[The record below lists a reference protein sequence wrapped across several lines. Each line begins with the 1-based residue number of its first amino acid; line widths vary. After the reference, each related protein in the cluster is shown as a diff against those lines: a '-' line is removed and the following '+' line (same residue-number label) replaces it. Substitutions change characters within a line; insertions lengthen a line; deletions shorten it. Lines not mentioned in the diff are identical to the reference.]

1 MQNNT
6 FLRLYMGLNL
16 IKLDRVASTNDYLRE
31 QLSNFKPLDEGSAIM
46 ATEQFQ
52 GKGQRGN
59 IWRSEP
65 GKNLTL
71 SLLLYPSFLEV
82 SKQFF
87 LNVAISIGIAKWL
100 QTQTTAQI
108 SVKWPNDIMGN
119 QKKVCGILIENQI
132 KKDSF
137 SSSIIGMGININQ
150 TDFPDEI
157 SHKVCSLKK
166 LLQKPD
172 DISIDNLLPE
182 LFYYLETQYDRLKA
196 GDNTELLKD
205 YNSMLMWRGEKHNFL
220 IDNVK
225 VEGTITEV
233 DEDGQ
238 LWVDFGKKL
247 VSFNLKEI
255 AYQL

>member
-1 MQNNT
+1 
-6 FLRLYMGLNL
+6 MGLNL

-31 QLSNFKPLDEGSAIM
+31 QLSNFKPLAEGSAIM

-71 SLLLYPSFLEV
+71 SILLYPSFLDI

-87 LNVAISIGIAKWL
+87 LNVVISLGIAKWL
-100 QTQTTAQI
+100 QAQTKAQI
-108 SVKWPNDIMGN
+108 TVKWPNDIMAN
-119 QKKVCGILIENQI
+119 QQKICGILIENQI
-132 KKDSF
+132 KKDSI
-137 SSSIIGMGININQ
+137 SSSITGMGININQ
-150 TDFPDEI
+150 TDFPAEI
-157 SHKVCSLKK
+157 SHKVCSLKN

-172 DISIDNLLPE
+172 DMCIESLLPE
-182 LFYYLETQYDRLKA
+182 LFYHLETQYDRLKA
-196 GDNTELLKD
+196 GDGAELLKD
-205 YNSMLMWRGEKHNFL
+205 YNSILMWRGEKHNFL

-233 DEDGQ
+233 DKEGQ
-238 LWVDFGKKL
+238 LWVDFGKKV

>member
-16 IKLDRVASTNDYLRE
+16 IKLDRLASTNDYLRE
-31 QLSNFKPLDEGSAIM
+31 QLSNFKPLAEGSAIM

-71 SLLLYPSFLEV
+71 SILLYPSFLAI

-87 LNVAISIGIAKWL
+87 LNVAISLGIAKWL
-100 QTQTTAQI
+100 QTQTKAQI
-108 SVKWPNDIMGN
+108 TVKWPNDIMAN
-119 QKKVCGILIENQI
+119 EQKICGILIENQI
-132 KKDSF
+132 KKDSI

-150 TDFPDEI
+150 TDFPAEI

-166 LLQKPD
+166 LLQKSD
-172 DISIDNLLPE
+172 DICIENLLPE
-182 LFYYLETQYDRLKA
+182 LFYYLETQYDRLMA
-196 GDNTELLKD
+196 GDGTELLKD
-205 YNSMLMWRGEKHNFL
+205 YNSILMWRGEKHNFL

-233 DEDGQ
+233 DKEGQ

-247 VSFNLKEI
+247 LSFNLKEI

>member
-1 MQNNT
+1 
-6 FLRLYMGLNL
+6 MGLNL

-59 IWRSEP
+59 IWRSDP

-82 SKQFF
+82 SKHFF
-87 LNVAISIGIAKWL
+87 LNVVISLGIAKWL
-100 QTQTTAQI
+100 QSQTTAQI
-108 SVKWPNDIMGN
+108 SVKWPNDIMAN

-182 LFYYLETQYDRLKA
+182 LFYYLETQYERLKA
-196 GDNTELLKD
+196 GDDTELLKD

-233 DEDGQ
+233 DKDGQ
-238 LWVDFGKKL
+238 LWVDFGKKV

>member
-16 IKLDRVASTNDYLRE
+16 IKLDRVASTNDYFKE
-31 QLSNFKPLDEGSAIM
+31 QLSNFKPLEEGSAIM

-59 IWRSEP
+59 VWRSEP

-71 SLLLYPSFLEV
+71 SILLYPSFLEV
-82 SKQFF
+82 SKHFF
-87 LNVAISIGIAKWL
+87 LNVAISLGIAKWL
-100 QTQTTAQI
+100 QTQTKAQI
-108 SVKWPNDIMGN
+108 SVKWPNDIMAD
-119 QKKVCGILIENQI
+119 QKKICGILIENQV
-132 KKDSF
+132 KKDVF

-150 TDFPDEI
+150 TDFPAEI

-166 LLQKPD
+166 ILQQTE
-172 DISIDNLLPE
+172 DICIESLLPE
-182 LFYYLETQYDRLKA
+182 LFYYLERQYNRLKD
-196 GDNTELLKD
+196 GEETELLND
-205 YNSMLMWRGEKHNFL
+205 YNSILMWRNEKHNFL

-233 DEDGQ
+233 DMDGL
-238 LWVDFGKKL
+238 LWVDFGKKV

>member
-31 QLSNFKPLDEGSAIM
+31 QLSNFKPFAEGSAIM

-71 SLLLYPSFLEV
+71 SILLYPSFLAI

-87 LNVAISIGIAKWL
+87 LNVAISLGIAKWL
-100 QTQTTAQI
+100 QTQTNAQI
-108 SVKWPNDIMGN
+108 TVKWPNDIMAN
-119 QKKVCGILIENQI
+119 QQKICGILIENQI
-132 KKDSF
+132 KKDSI

-150 TDFPDEI
+150 TDFPSEI

-172 DISIDNLLPE
+172 DICIESLLPE

-196 GDNTELLKD
+196 GDGTELLKD
-205 YNSMLMWRGEKHNFL
+205 YNSILMWRGEKHNFL
-220 IDNVK
+220 IDNVT

-233 DEDGQ
+233 DKEGQ

-247 VSFNLKEI
+247 ISFNLKEI

>member
-87 LNVAISIGIAKWL
+87 LNVAISLGIAKWL

-108 SVKWPNDIMGN
+108 SVKWPNDIMAN

-150 TDFPDEI
+150 TDFSDEI

>member
-82 SKQFF
+82 SKHFF
-87 LNVAISIGIAKWL
+87 LNVAISLGIAKWL
-100 QTQTTAQI
+100 QSQTTAQI
-108 SVKWPNDIMGN
+108 SVKWPNDIMAN

-182 LFYYLETQYDRLKA
+182 LFHYLETQYERLKA
-196 GDNTELLKD
+196 GDDTELLKD

-233 DEDGQ
+233 DKDGQ
-238 LWVDFGKKL
+238 LWVDFGKKV